1 MSAISI
7 NEPQNARQITMLTPQ
22 SINEPVGVDGV
33 NIPRIT
39 GVDPA
44 GCAAG
49 DDPMTINVS
58 GMYIPPTAV
67 VTIAGSELPTTF
79 VSATELVA
87 ELDPSSATAG
97 GYPVTIQVGGLE
109 AHPAVMFTVTEAASR
124 KGKR

>member
-1 MSAISI
+1 M
-7 NEPQNARQITMLTPQ
+7 TMLTPQ
-22 SINEPVGVDGV
+22 SINEPIGVDGV

-49 DDPMTINVS
+49 DEPMVVTVS
-58 GMYIPPTAV
+58 GMYMPPTAV
-67 VTIAGSELPTTF
+67 VTISGTPLPTTF
-79 VSATELVA
+79 VSAEELFA
-87 ELDPSSATAG
+87 ELDPSGATAG

-109 AHPAVMFTVTEAASR
+109 AHPAVMFTVTEAAAR